1 MIRVL
6 EFADIINRY
15 DFIDNIVQQ
24 ADRDRFEI
32 GVCVRTDVCNIEA
45 PVYGKNTPRWTLNG
59 VSRREIPRAAC
70 ELAGLLR
77 RWKVDI
83 LHTHHYDQSIIGWLA
98 TRIYPQSR
106 LVIGRHYS
114 DAIYR
119 STQGLKRKALLTLE
133 QIVNRAAARIIVP
146 SSFIVEILTRRQGV
160 PPSKVDQIP
169 YGFVADKYA
178 VQSPTTREKV
188 RRELGLDRRFVVGNF
203 ARLYKDKGQRF
214 LIQAMALL
222 RSRVPEAAL
231 LIVGEGP
238 ERARLEGLIH
248 ELGLGD
254 LVRLLGWRRDAMALM
269 SAVDVVVQPTLE
281 EAFSQVMAEALWMAR
296 PLIITDVSGAP
307 DIIRHGE
314 NGLMVSREDAN
325 ALTDAIERLALDDEF
340 RESMAKAGR
349 EYVTGR
355 LSIGAVIHRYERAYL
370 QAMGMVK
377 D

>member
-24 ADRDRFEI
+24 ADRHRFEI
-32 GVCVRTDVCNIEA
+32 GVCVRTNTCNIEA
-45 PVYGKNTPRWTLNG
+45 PIYGQDTPRWTLSG
-59 VSRREIPRAAC
+59 ISRREIPRAAW
-70 ELAGLLR
+70 ELARLLR
-77 RWKVDI
+77 RWKADI
-83 LHTHHYDQSIIGWLA
+83 LHTHHYDQSVIGWLA
-98 TRIYPQSR
+98 TRIYPRPR

-119 STQGLKRKALLTLE
+119 STHGLKRKALLTLE
-133 QIVNRAAARIIVP
+133 QTINRAATRIIVP

-169 YGFVADKYA
+169 YGFVAGKYA
-178 VQSPTTREKV
+178 NQSPTTRDEV
-188 RRELGLDRRFVVGNF
+188 RRELGLEGRFVVGNF

-222 RSRVPEAAL
+222 RSQVPEATL

-238 ERARLEGLIH
+238 ERARLEGLVH
-248 ELGLGD
+248 ELGLCD

-314 NGLMVSREDAN
+314 NGLMVPREDAN
-325 ALTDAIERLALDDEF
+325 ALAEAIGRLAHDHEF

-349 EYVTGR
+349 EYVIDR
-355 LSIGAVIHRYERAYL
+355 LSIGAVIPLYERAYL
-370 QAMGMVK
+370 QAIGMV
-377 D
+377 DD